1 MEAVSSRHPQSP
13 LGMFFSKGP
22 QPLIILSESH
32 PSPPDP
38 MPALT
43 FKTNGEDMGHNLG
56 VGAGLLLT
64 AL

>member
-1 MEAVSSRHPQSP
+1 
-13 LGMFFSKGP
+13 MFFPKGP